1 MIGESRRGNGDRAG
15 TRVRDAGVI
24 LHAPS
29 TEVRFP
35 RAIVRYRLP
44 MSVVFSRLRPAVS
57 SGRLARY
64 FLFIARL
71 IARSASLPLFFS
83 SVETE
88 QVQIVCIVRILPMI
102 LAIIL
107 NSARVER

>member
-1 MIGESRRGNGDRAG
+1 MAIARRI
-15 TRVRDAGVI
+15 RDAGVI
-24 LHAPS
+24 LRALS

-44 MSVVFSRLRPAVS
+44 MSVVFSRLRLAVS
-57 SGRLARY
+57 SGGLVHY

-71 IARSASLPLFFS
+71 IARSASLSFILRLSLFLS
-83 SVETE
+83 HLESG
-88 QVQIVCIVRILPMI
+88 QVQIVCIVRILPII

-107 NSARVER
+107 NSSRNPRVER